1 MSPAR
6 LRDPVTQL
14 LRSAPPALA
23 VAIALAW
30 AAACF
35 PESVAAQSIWMDRD
49 RTRALWLEV
58 LKPDFDRDVKDSTG
72 VTFSSF
78 AVLVSLR
85 WPVSDRVVFVGEL
98 PYARGGTDRIRV
110 DGRTFVQDAIGNPY
124 LGVEIQAPGSSV
136 FAELGVRPP
145 ITTSGDAF
153 AAFVGAFADFDR
165 LEAFQSDRAFLSA
178 VVNYRPNKASA
189 IHPRLRAGPVFQMTT
204 RGRGEFL
211 EVWLVYSAQ
220 AWTDAGPLSL
230 GAGLTGRALL
240 TAEAFTFKRNTQHQV
255 GVAARVT
262 RGDLRPGVH
271 ARVPLDE
278 NLRDFL
284 DFIVGF
290 NLAMGL

>member
-6 LRDPVTQL
+6 LRDPVTRL
-14 LRSAPPALA
+14 LRSTPSALA
-23 VAIALAW
+23 VAISLAW
-30 AAACF
+30 AVTCVPASA
-35 PESVAAQSIWMDRD
+35 AAQSIWMDRD

-85 WPVSDRVVFVGEL
+85 WRVSERVVLVGEL
-98 PYARGGTDRIRV
+98 PYARAGTDRIRI
-110 DGRTFVQDAIGNPY
+110 DGRTFNQDAIGNPY
-124 LGVEIQAPGSSV
+124 LGVEIGAPRSSV
-136 FAELGVRPP
+136 FAELGLRPP
-145 ITTSGDAF
+145 ITPSGDNF
-153 AAFVGAFADFDR
+153 AGFVGAFADFDR

-178 VVNYRPNKASA
+178 VVNYRPNNASG

-220 AWTDAGPLSL
+220 GWYDAGLVGL

-240 TAEAFTFKRNTQHQV
+240 TAEAFTFRRNTQHQV

-262 RGDLRPGVH
+262 RGHLRPGLH

-284 DFIVGF
+284 DFVVGL